1 MKTSAISALPWA
13 DEPAMVAGSAETQR
27 VFGRRICRVVGHVY
41 ADGNLHS
48 FFAPCRPVKRRGA
61 RTIRASILSYGTK
74 VP

>member
-27 VFGRRICRVVGHVY
+27 VLERICRVMGHVY

-48 FFAPCRPVKRRGA
+48 FFAPCRPVKRRGGA
-61 RTIRASILSYGTK
+61 HHPRLHLYGPK
-74 VP
+74 DS

>member
-27 VFGRRICRVVGHVY
+27 VWERICRVVGHVY

-48 FFAPCRPVKRRGA
+48 FFAPCRPVKRREA
-61 RTIRASILSYGTK
+61 RTIRASIFSNEPK
-74 VP
+74 DS